1 MQSVLSGKLRPPP
14 LGDHT
19 LPRVHLLNRLMNEQ
33 QRFILVQ
40 SPAGYGK
47 STLLAQWYSYRV
59 KKNLKTAWVSF
70 DPIDSSALTVL
81 MYIVNALQ
89 EAGLD
94 LIALRNFMSNP
105 VHRLTSAEVIINLC
119 GELEKSS
126 ENIVLILEDFHF
138 IESPEI
144 DIVLDLLIK
153 RAPGNFQLAISSRDF
168 PSLNITALRA
178 QGLLLQL
185 TANELRFVEQEICE
199 FMQLESTDDALSLLT
214 DQTEGWPIALQLM
227 RLHWLEGRQ
236 DSKPPVRY
244 GNVREDIADYLAHQV
259 LETLPKTSQDFLIDT
274 AFLDRICSDLS
285 NTILDRNDSEQ
296 IFENL
301 KSLDGLLDPVD
312 DEHTWYRHHSLL
324 ADYLRGLLKRKGE
337 AYLVTLHR
345 RACKWFA
352 DNNLALDAIKH
363 AVRAGDIELTATL
376 FEKVGGPN
384 MGWQQGF
391 ELLQRILSSVP
402 DDWIDQ
408 NPSLKIGQAMI
419 FANEGDID
427 QAKKLLAEANATA
440 SYTPSPNFLR
450 YARTLRLILV
460 GYVDYPSLEA
470 EIEETERACE
480 EVSGSD
486 LWLHGWVY
494 CSLWLLYFRRGKFSA
509 ARMAALIALDKLSR
523 AHAFYSEYHAC
534 LDLGIIS
541 MACGRLDDA
550 LRYYGR
556 AEKLTHQHLAS
567 DASLTKVVQLLTAG
581 VYYQRNEMDT
591 AYALLDSASDQLGH
605 LSIQSEVCINSYT
618 TAISIVFTR
627 DGLDPALALLELADD
642 FASRRRMVP
651 LQWLVILLRIELLT
665 RAGELQQAQQV
676 VRYNPQVTQFRQ
688 LYEQKEIGWRECQF
702 ASLVLGRLYL
712 YLGKP
717 KQALVVLNAI
727 QLEEMAAD
735 RLPFRIELYTLRA
748 EVLAELGQEQE
759 ALILL
764 SKGLDEAMKEKL
776 IRAFLN
782 EGKRIIPLL
791 KLLLRNINTLNA
803 DLNLTDFTLDIIR
816 QIEEKLQKPSSL
828 FTPREDEILNKITEG
843 RPTKVIAGDLG
854 ISESTV
860 KFHLANIYVKLGV
873 HNRTQAVNAAR
884 SRKKIVP
891 VPNSRKG

>member
-1 MQSVLSGKLRPPP
+1 MHSVLSGKLRPPP

-33 QRFILVQ
+33 QRLTLVQ

-47 STLLAQWYSYRV
+47 STLLAQWYNHRV
-59 KKNLKTAWVSF
+59 EMNLKTAWVSF
-70 DPIDSSALTVL
+70 DPVDSSALTVL

-94 LIALRNFMSNP
+94 LKALRNFMSNP
-105 VHRLTSAEVIINLC
+105 LHRLTSPEVVITLC

-126 ENIVLILEDFHF
+126 ENTVLILEDYHF
-138 IESPEI
+138 IESSEV

-153 RAPGNFQLAISSRDF
+153 RSPENFQLAISSRDF
-168 PSLNITALRA
+168 PSLTISALRA

-199 FMQLESTDDALSLLT
+199 FMQLDSTDDTLT
-214 DQTEGWPIALQLM
+214 LVADQTEGWPIALQLM
-227 RLHWLEGRQ
+227 RLHWLDDRQ
-236 DSKPPVRY
+236 DSKPPARY
-244 GNVREDIADYLAHQV
+244 GSVREDIADYLAHQV
-259 LETLPKTSQDFLIDT
+259 LETLPETCQEFLIDT

-285 NTILDRNDSEQ
+285 NTILGRDDSEQ
-296 IFENL
+296 IFEIL
-301 KSLDGLLDPVD
+301 KSLDGLLDPID

-324 ADYLRGLLKRKGE
+324 ADYLRRLLKRKGK
-337 AYLVTLHR
+337 AYLITLHQ
-345 RACKWFA
+345 RACEWFA
-352 DNNLALDAIKH
+352 DNDLALDAIEH

-384 MGWQQGF
+384 LGWQQGF
-391 ELLQRILSSVP
+391 ELLQQILSSIP

-408 NPSLKIGQAMI
+408 NPSLKIGKAMI

-427 QAKKLLAEANATA
+427 QAKKLLAEAKATE

-509 ARMAALIALDKLSR
+509 ARMAALTAVDKLGR
-523 AHAFYSEYHAC
+523 AQAFYSEYHAS

-541 MACGRLDDA
+541 MACGRLNDA

-556 AEKLTHQHLAS
+556 AGELTRQHLAS
-567 DASLTKVVQLLTAG
+567 DASLMKLVQLLTAG
-581 VYYQRNEMDT
+581 VHYQRNEMDT
-591 AYALLDSASDQLGH
+591 AYAFLDCASDQLGH

-618 TAISIVFTR
+618 TAVSIVFTR

-651 LQWLVILLRIELLT
+651 LQWLVILLRVELLT

-676 VRYNPQVTQFRQ
+676 VRDNPQVTQFRQ
-688 LYEQKEIGWRECQF
+688 LYEQKEIGWRECQV
-702 ASLVLGRLYL
+702 ATLVLSRLYL

-717 KQALVVLNAI
+717 KQALVVLNTI
-727 QLEEMAAD
+727 QPGEMAAD
-735 RLPFRIELYTLRA
+735 RLPFRIELHTLKA
-748 EVLAELGQEQE
+748 EVLAELGEQQE
-759 ALILL
+759 ALTLL
-764 SKGLDEAMKEKL
+764 SKGLDEAMKENL
-776 IRAFLN
+776 IRALLN

-791 KLLLRNINTLNA
+791 KLLLRNINTLKT
-803 DLNLTDFTLDIIR
+803 DLRLTEFTLDIIR

-828 FTPREDEILNKITEG
+828 FTPREDEILDKITEG
-843 RPTKVIAGDLG
+843 RPNKVIAGDLG

-873 HNRTQAVNAAR
+873 HNRTQAVSAAR
-884 SRKKIVP
+884 SRKKVVP
-891 VPNSRKG
+891 IPNL